1 MGGYRISNQAFLK
14 IRKNFQKFIAKFHQ
28 QRVESV
34 MVVINALEGLGL
46 MEILIFGFIGAN
58 AALTGSFLVQRGL
71 KRMTDG
77 RLER

>member
-1 MGGYRISNQAFLK
+1 
-14 IRKNFQKFIAKFHQ
+14 
-28 QRVESV
+28 